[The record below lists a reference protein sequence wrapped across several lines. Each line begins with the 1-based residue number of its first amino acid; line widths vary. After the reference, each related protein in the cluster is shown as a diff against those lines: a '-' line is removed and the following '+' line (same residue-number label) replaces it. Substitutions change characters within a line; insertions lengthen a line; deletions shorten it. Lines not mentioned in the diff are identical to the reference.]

1 LSTPRSATATAG
13 DRTPRPRSHGRTPA
27 ERAANAARAELASR
41 KLDLR
46 GVNVLIVEDD
56 PDSRDMV
63 HQVVASFGAAVA
75 VAGDGRGALRIAAW
89 MRPDLILCDLRMP
102 VIDGYDFIDRLR
114 HDPTLSTTAVL
125 AVTALGS
132 DADIRRTW
140 EAGFDGHL
148 VKPIDYATIA
158 AQLDRIFSAHRGR
171 NDPQK

>member
-1 LSTPRSATATAG
+1 MPRSATAVES
-13 DRTPRPRSHGRTPA
+13 DPKLRSRPHGRTPA
-27 ERAANAARAELASR
+27 ERAAYAARPALPSR

-63 HQVVASFGAAVA
+63 QQVVESFGASVA
-75 VAGDGRGALRIAAW
+75 VAADGRAALRIAAW
-89 MRPDLILCDLRMP
+89 MRPDLVLCDLRMP
-102 VIDGYDFIDRLR
+102 MIDGYGFIDRLR
-114 HDPTLSTTAVL
+114 HDPHLSRTAVL

-148 VKPIDYATIA
+148 VKPIDYETIA
-158 AQLDRIFSAHRGR
+158 AQLTRIFSAHRRG

>member
-1 LSTPRSATATAG
+1 MRRSVTVAEG
-13 DRTPRPRSHGRTPA
+13 DPKPSRPHGRTPA
-27 ERAANAARAELASR
+27 ERAAHAARAELASR

-56 PDSRDMV
+56 PDSRDMLQ
-63 HQVVASFGAAVA
+63 QVVESFGASVA
-75 VAGDGRGALRIAAW
+75 VAADGRGALRIAGW

-102 VIDGYDFIDRLR
+102 TVDGYGFIDRLR
-114 HDPTLSTTAVL
+114 HDPNLRKTAVL

-132 DADIRRTW
+132 DADVRRTL

-148 VKPIDYATIA
+148 VKPIDYETIA
-158 AQLDRIFSAHRGR
+158 AQLERIFWADRGR

>member
-1 LSTPRSATATAG
+1 MRRYATAIDGDPKPRS
-13 DRTPRPRSHGRTPA
+13 RPHGRTPA
-27 ERAANAARAELASR
+27 ERAAHAARAELASR

-63 HQVVASFGAAVA
+63 KQVVESFGASVA
-75 VAGDGRGALRIAAW
+75 VAADGRGALRIAAW

-102 VIDGYDFIDRLR
+102 MVDGYDFIERLR
-114 HDPTLSTTAVL
+114 RDPNLSRTAVL

-132 DADIRRTW
+132 DADVKRTL

-148 VKPIDYATIA
+148 VKPIDYETIA
-158 AQLDRIFSAHRGR
+158 AQLERIFWAHRGR
-171 NDPQK
+171 NDPQT